1 MLNHM
6 MNTGTLRA
14 ALLTAAVAVLA
25 AFVSVPAGAQ
35 KTDKPSPPYL
45 SPQEFKK
52 IIANPKTKADHE
64 LAAEYYNEEANSYA
78 AAAKLHGEL
87 APYYQ
92 RNPDPPLAK
101 HPGSQRSFE
110 HCDSLSKDLQRAA
123 EDARGL
129 AADHQEM
136 AKEAK
141 Q

>member
-1 MLNHM
+1 MLKHM
-6 MNTGTLRA
+6 MNTRTLRA
-14 ALLTAAVAVLA
+14 AILTGAVAVLA

-35 KTDKPSPPYL
+35 KTDKPSL

-52 IIANPKTKADHE
+52 KVANPKTQADHE
-64 LAAEYYNEEANSYA
+64 LAAQYYDEEADRYE

-92 RNPDPPLAK
+92 RNPDSALSK

-110 HCDSLSKDLQRAA
+110 HCESLSKALQQAA

-129 AADHQEM
+129 AVEHREM

-141 Q
+141 K

>member
-1 MLNHM
+1 MLKHM
-6 MNTGTLRA
+6 MGAGTLRA
-14 ALLTAAVAVLA
+14 AILTVSVAVLV

-35 KTDKPSPPYL
+35 KTDKPSL

-64 LAAEYYNEEANSYA
+64 FAAQYYDEEADRYK

-92 RNPDPPLAK
+92 RNPDPAPSK
-101 HPGSQRSFE
+101 HLGRQQSFE
-110 HCDSLSKDLQRAA
+110 HCESLSKELQRAA

-129 AADHQEM
+129 AVEHRVM
-136 AKEAK
+136 AEEAK
-141 Q
+141 K